1 MRAILAI
8 VLLLGIVNA
17 SEQFKMG
24 EKIYKETCLSCHGA
38 DGNGNPHVSFIV
50 NPRKLTQTILTQ
62 EQAYKII
69 KNGAHAM
76 GAAAD
81 IMPSFKSV
89 LNEEELHAVAHYIYK
104 KFDPKAQERIDE
116 LYAKSDAIAQEQVE
130 QMLKHGK
137 KIYNR
142 NCSWCHAV
150 NGDGNGEATKNP
162 EMSIFPYNLVKSL
175 LDEKQMF
182 LYAKHGGKY
191 WGTRK
196 EDMPAWGNKYDD
208 YTLKSVVKYINVQ
221 LKGEAK

>member
-104 KFDPKAQERIDE
+104 KLI
-116 LYAKSDAIAQEQVE
+116 
-130 QMLKHGK
+130 LKRK
-137 KIYNR
+137 KGLMS
-142 NCSWCHAV
+142 CMQKV
-150 NGDGNGEATKNP
+150 MQLLKNK
-162 EMSIFPYNLVKSL
+162 L
-175 LDEKQMF
+175 
-182 LYAKHGGKY
+182 
-191 WGTRK
+191 
-196 EDMPAWGNKYDD
+196 NKC
-208 YTLKSVVKYINVQ
+208 
-221 LKGEAK
+221 